1 MTTLT
6 SKIPGVDIWA
16 YDFSRRPVTTLDNN
30 GNPQVIGLNKTDPNG
45 EVVYPVTQKP
55 TEFLDKPYNVFRLIC
70 DMHHALNGSK
80 IQSHGIIATG
90 TTAIDEQLDSFDYY
104 SSLLYDNYKFAGDD
118 VYISATATVTRNM
131 SYNSFSTKTPG
142 IKILYQT
149 GIVPHSRG
157 RSVIVFEIEPGYK
170 ISSGSDITIN
180 PTTQNYFNGQVIN
193 GTPKT
198 FTLAYDVTPGIYMI
212 TAYSDEKHDWINADI
227 DFATVQ
233 TATTPKPTPTPTPAP
248 VTTIPLVQKLTN
260 VTSDITGGSIDRK
273 LNAINLTADSGN
285 TFQTN
290 IQVLFYSG
298 NKVVSDYNIDGNNK
312 DTITIPLNTTPDNT
326 ITDSMDDMRLIAT
339 ATPVNSSV
347 GYEHNYLITDTELSS
362 LSSTVMWDATSDG
375 TEVYDISQFISNIV
389 ELPFVVNT
397 TTTVNP
403 ISLGKK
409 HSSVV
414 SHEAKNRFLSLD
426 LGTIKVPAK
435 YNNGYDYQNR
445 SIKLYTPFV
454 PPITIDNDNAIEKNI
469 HIIYKIDISNGN
481 LTVNLYND
489 DILFFT
495 GINNIAN
502 QIPFLNRVKN
512 TIIRQDTHFNDND
525 IRQPYI
531 LITREQPILNSDYY
545 PTNERGLIKEYNGSI
560 QVRLLNNMNIPYNEL
575 SELTRQMESGVKYVK
590 SNWRIKQ
597 PRVN

>member
-16 YDFSRRPVTTLDNN
+16 YDFSRRPVKGLDRN
-30 GNPQVIGLNKTDPNG
+30 GNPQVTALNTTDPNG
-45 EVVYPVTQKP
+45 DVVYPVTQKP

-70 DMHHALNGSK
+70 DMHHAFNGSN
-80 IQSHGIIATG
+80 IQSHGIIAAG
-90 TTAIDEQLDSFDYY
+90 ATAIDEQLNSFDYY
-104 SSLLYDNYKFAGDD
+104 SSLAYTNYKFAGDD
-118 VYISATATVTRNM
+118 VYISAPTTITRDE
-131 SYNSFSTKTPG
+131 SYFSFTTKTPG
-142 IKILYQT
+142 IKFMYQT

-157 RSVIVFEIEPGYK
+157 RSVLVFEIEPGYK

-212 TAYSDEKHDWINADI
+212 TAYSDEKHSWIHADI
-227 DFATVQ
+227 DFSTVK
-233 TATTPKPTPTPTPAP
+233 TAPTPKPTPTPTPAP

-326 ITDSMDDMRLIAT
+326 ITDTMDDMRLIAT

-375 TEVYDISQFISNIV
+375 TEVYDISQFISNII

-397 TTTVNP
+397 PTTVNP

-454 PPITIDNDNAIEKNI
+454 PPITIDNDNAIEKTI

-502 QIPFLNRVKN
+502 RIPFLNRVKN
-512 TIIRQDTHFNDND
+512 TIISQDTHFNDND

-545 PTNERGLIKEYNGSI
+545 PTNERGLIKEYNGNI
-560 QVRLLNNMNIPYNEL
+560 QVRLLNNINIPYNEL